1 MKYAKNLLTLGLA
14 LGAVGLVSCSTPKP
28 ECQAAASNVNGAGL
42 SGLAAFAVRLVPV
55 SGTGPCAE
63 LQGEVIGMQTY
74 HPATEE
80 SVVDTG
86 VACLNA
92 SECEEGE
99 VCTNVD
105 PSAPADTTCVRYNSP
120 VRDLSKTSIALRTQ
134 SHGELTWMNEDFGFP
149 TDTDVPNA
157 IGDFT
162 SIEPD
167 GSEFCQVPT
176 VSEARVV
183 FPGAEVPIDTE
194 EACTTDADCA
204 AGPGGTCTPLDPMDP
219 MAGSTCVVLD
229 IYEPTDLAYRWSNM
243 SFYVTAAAT
252 GTQFTA
258 DLEVVLNGCT
268 ATYKAIGMWPAVDC
282 TGITGFVKVDT
293 GFPCTEDVDCDPEV
307 DPDAPGGTCEPSGTC
322 FVEQPTF
329 GPLDEYCHPE
339 ADPKHAINPRPYGS
353 GINPDFGPVTCDAN
367 FGPVPIVNQYYG
379 GGLSIPRC
387 AIAGDTVPALEG
399 FEPLTPAE

>member
-74 HPATEE
+74 HPA
-80 SVVDTG
+80 S
-86 VACLNA
+86 A
-92 SECEEGE
+92 S
-99 VCTNVD
+99 D
-105 PSAPADTTCVRYNSP
+105 PQI
-120 VRDLSKTSIALRTQ
+120 RDLGKTSIALRTM

-167 GSEFCQVPT
+167 GSDFCQVPT

-194 EACTTDADCA
+194 EACMVDADCA
-204 AGPGGTCTPLDPMDP
+204 AGPGGTCTPLDPDDP
-219 MAGSTCVVLD
+219 AAGSTCVVLD

-282 TGITGFVKVDT
+282 TGYTAFDAEGN
-293 GFPCTEDVDCDPEV
+293 PTE
-307 DPDAPGGTCEPSGTC
+307 T
-322 FVEQPTF
+322 

-339 ADPKHAINPRPYGS
+339 PDPKKVGNPRPYGS
-353 GINPDFGPVTCDAN
+353 GINPDFGRVTCDAN
-367 FGPVPIVNQYYG
+367 FGPVPVVNQYYG

-399 FEPLTPAE
+399 FEPLTPAQ